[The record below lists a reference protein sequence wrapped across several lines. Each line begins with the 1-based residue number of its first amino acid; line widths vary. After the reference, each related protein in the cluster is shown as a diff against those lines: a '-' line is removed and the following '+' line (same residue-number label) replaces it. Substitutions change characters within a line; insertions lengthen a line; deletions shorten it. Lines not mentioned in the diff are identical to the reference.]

1 MFLHPEMH
9 NIRYEESS
17 ADFDPFKKRVLE
29 GLTKGLTMASIDH
42 QSTLE
47 SNLFDQKEQEV
58 NFNDA

>member
-1 MFLHPEMH
+1 MH